1 MQPTG
6 AVLQYA
12 SRTAFSVL
20 LACAAPA
27 VQACGPHSF
36 EANAWREHRV
46 LQDARER
53 DFIAA
58 TAAQADVI
66 AIVEVTE
73 GGRRNSD
80 AGDANA
86 RFRVVRV
93 LKGKAN
99 DAITATW
106 HDARARRAAEQQRRD
121 VAENSVTMFG
131 CWPDDDF
138 DQVNFEYAESYR
150 FLVYLRNGRVLRANP
165 FHQGPS
171 PIDADTETRLIAPQ
185 EN

>member
-1 MQPTG
+1 MRLTDG
-6 AVLQYA
+6 ILQSA
-12 SRTAFSVL
+12 SRTALSVL
-20 LACAAPA
+20 LACTAPA
-27 VQACGPHSF
+27 VSACGPHSF

-58 TAAQADVI
+58 TAAEADVI
-66 AIVEVTE
+66 AIVDVRN

-80 AGDANA
+80 EGDANA
-86 RFRVVRV
+86 LLRVVRV
-93 LKGKAN
+93 LKGNAS
-99 DAITATW
+99 DAVTATW
-106 HDARARRAAEQQRRD
+106 HDARTRRAAEQQRRD
-121 VAENSVTMFG
+121 VAENRVTMFG

-138 DQVNFEYAESYR
+138 DQVNFEHTEGYR

-165 FHQGPS
+165 FHQGPP
-171 PIDADTETRLIAPQ
+171 PIDADTEMRLIAPQ